1 MAKNIYNRKKRWK
14 LLLFFVAVL
23 IGAGSLFYTNNLMEK
38 LSQEERKRVE
48 LWAQANKEIQKANPN
63 QDISFIFQVLLS
75 NQTIPVVLVD
85 ENDSIISY
93 RNIDSVKMENPR
105 YRENVLEEMK
115 RKQEPIVIELLNGKK
130 NFIYYKDSTLLTQ
143 LYYYPFVQLA
153 IITLFIIVSY
163 FAFSI
168 SRKSEQNHVWLGM
181 SRETAHQL
189 GTPIS
194 SLMGWVEVLKLEN
207 PDNPTLKEV
216 EKDVKRLE
224 KVAERFSKIG
234 SQPSLS
240 PVNLKKSIN
249 ESVEYLQ
256 SRASKKVKFT
266 ILFQIDTELQVCI
279 NKNLF
284 EWVIENLCKNAI
296 DAMGGEGTVKIKV
309 SATGNHVFID
319 VADHGKS
326 IPKSKQKTIFNPGY
340 TTKER
345 GWGLGLSLSKRIIE
359 SYHKGKIFVKHSD
372 PKSGTTIRIVLKKS
386 NKAL

>member
-75 NQTIPVVLVD
+75 NKTIPVMLVD

-93 RNIDSVKMENPR
+93 RNVDSVKMENPR
-105 YRENVLEEMK
+105 YRQNVLEEMK
-115 RKQEPIVIELLNGKK
+115 KKKEPIVIELINGRK
-130 NFIYYKDSTLLTQ
+130 NYIYYKDSTLLKQ

-153 IITLFIIVSY
+153 IISLFILVSY

-194 SLMGWVEVLKLEN
+194 SLLGWVEVLKMEN

-216 EKDVKRLE
+216 EEDVKRLE

-240 PVNLKKSIN
+240 PVKLKDSLE
-249 ESVEYLQ
+249 ESVAYLQ
-256 SRASKKVKFT
+256 SRSSNKISFN
-266 ILFQIDTELQVCI
+266 INFDTDPDIVVSI

-296 DAMGGEGTVKIKV
+296 DAMGGEGKIDINV
-309 SATGNHVFID
+309 SRSENQVYID
-319 VADHGKS
+319 VSDHGKS

-345 GWGLGLSLSKRIIE
+345 GWGLGLSLSRRIIE
-359 SYHKGKIFVKHSD
+359 EYHKGKIIVKSSD
-372 PKSGTTIRIVLKKS
+372 PKSGTTIRISLKLTS
-386 NKAL
+386 

>member
-23 IGAGSLFYTNNLMEK
+23 IGAGSLFYTNTLMEK
-38 LSQEERKRVE
+38 LAQEERKRVE

-75 NQTIPVVLVD
+75 NKTIPVMLVD
-85 ENDSIISY
+85 KNDSIISY
-93 RNIDSVKMENPR
+93 RNLDSAKMANPR
-105 YRENVLEEMK
+105 VRKNMLKDME

-130 NFIYYKDSTLLTQ
+130 NFIYYKDSTLLRQ

-153 IITLFIIVSY
+153 IISLFIIVSY

-194 SLMGWVEVLKLEN
+194 SLMGWVEVLKLEH
-207 PDNPTLKEV
+207 PDNPTLQEM

-234 SQPSLS
+234 SQPLLK
-240 PVNLKKSIN
+240 PVNLKKSITD
-249 ESVEYLQ
+249 SVEYLQ
-256 SRASKKVKFT
+256 NRASKKINFHIHVDV
-266 ILFQIDTELQVCI
+266 QSELQVRM

-296 DAMGGEGTVKIKV
+296 DTMGGEGTVTIKV
-309 SATGNHVFID
+309 TDTDNHAYID
-319 VADHGKS
+319 VSDHGKS
-326 IPKSKQKTIFNPGY
+326 IPKSKHKTIFNPGY

-386 NKAL
+386 NKC

>member
-75 NQTIPVVLVD
+75 NKTIPVMLVD
-85 ENDSIISY
+85 ENDSIISS
-93 RNIDSVKMENPR
+93 RNLDSAKMAVPR
-105 YRENVLEEMK
+105 IRKNILEEMK
-115 RKQEPIVIELLNGKK
+115 RKQDPIVIELLNGNK

-153 IITLFIIVSY
+153 IIALFIIVSY

-207 PDNPTLKEV
+207 PDSPTLKEV

-240 PVNLKKSIN
+240 PVKLKDSLE
-249 ESVEYLQ
+249 ESVAYLQ
-256 SRASKKVKFT
+256 SRSSKKISFSINFAADPDLVV
-266 ILFQIDTELQVCI
+266 EI

-296 DAMGGEGTVKIKV
+296 DAMGGEGNLEINV
-309 SATGNHVFID
+309 SASDNQVYID
-319 VADHGKS
+319 VSDQGKS
-326 IPKSKQKTIFNPGY
+326 IPKSRQKTIFNPGY

-372 PKSGTTIRIVLKKS
+372 PKSGTTIRIILKKS
-386 NKAL
+386 NKH

>member
-14 LLLFFVAVL
+14 LLLLFVAVL
-23 IGAGSLFYTNNLMEK
+23 IGAGSLFYTNTLMEK
-38 LSQEERKRVE
+38 LAQEERKRVE

-75 NQTIPVVLVD
+75 NKTIPVMLVD
-85 ENDSIISY
+85 KNDSIISY
-93 RNIDSVKMENPR
+93 RNLDSAKMANPR
-105 YRENVLEEMK
+105 VRKTMLKDME

-153 IITLFIIVSY
+153 IISLFIIVSY

-194 SLMGWVEVLKLEN
+194 SLMGWVEVLKLEH
-207 PDNPTLKEV
+207 PDNPTLQEM

-234 SQPSLS
+234 SQPLLT
-240 PVNLKKSIN
+240 PVNLKESITD
-249 ESVEYLQ
+249 SVEYLQ
-256 SRASKKVKFT
+256 SRASKRIHFHMH
-266 ILFQIDTELQVCI
+266 FDANSGLQVRL

-309 SATGNHVFID
+309 TDTENHVYID
-319 VADHGKS
+319 VSDHGKS

-340 TTKER
+340 TTKDR

-372 PKSGTTIRIVLKKS
+372 PKSGTTIRIVLKKN
-386 NKAL
+386 NKR

>member
-75 NQTIPVVLVD
+75 NKTIPVMLVD

-93 RNIDSVKMENPR
+93 RNLDSLKMANPR
-105 YRENVLEEMK
+105 IRKNILEEMK

-163 FAFSI
+163 FAFSV

-216 EKDVKRLE
+216 EKDVYRLE

-240 PVNLKKSIN
+240 PVNLK
-249 ESVEYLQ
+249 ESVQESVAYLQ
-256 SRASKKVKFT
+256 SRSSKKISFNINFATDPNLVVK
-266 ILFQIDTELQVCI
+266 I

-296 DAMGGEGTVKIKV
+296 DAMGGEGNLEINV
-309 SATGNHVFID
+309 SASDNQVYID
-319 VADHGKS
+319 VSDQGKS
-326 IPKSKQKTIFNPGY
+326 IPKSRQKTIFNPGY
-340 TTKER
+340 TTKDR

-359 SYHKGKIFVKHSD
+359 GYHKGKIFVKHSD
-372 PKSGTTIRIVLKKS
+372 PKNGTIIRIVLNEKQ
-386 NKAL
+386 

>member
-75 NQTIPVVLVD
+75 NKTIPVMLVD

-93 RNIDSVKMENPR
+93 RNLDSAKMAVPR
-105 YRENVLEEMK
+105 IRKNTLEEMK
-115 RKQEPIVIELLNGKK
+115 RKQEPIVIELLNGNK

-143 LYYYPFVQLA
+143 LYYYPFVQLT

-163 FAFSI
+163 FAFSV

-234 SQPSLS
+234 SQPSLA
-240 PVNLKKSIN
+240 PVNLKDSLE
-249 ESVEYLQ
+249 ESVAYLQ
-256 SRASKKVKFT
+256 SRSSKKISFSISFATDPDLVVK
-266 ILFQIDTELQVCI
+266 I
-279 NKNLF
+279 NENLF

-296 DAMGGEGTVKIKV
+296 DAMGGEGNLEINV
-309 SATGNHVFID
+309 SASDNQVYID
-319 VADHGKS
+319 VSDQGKS
-326 IPKSKQKTIFNPGY
+326 IPKSRQKTIFNPGY
-340 TTKER
+340 TTKDR

-372 PKSGTTIRIVLKKS
+372 PKSGTIIRIILKKS
-386 NKAL
+386 NKH

>member
-75 NQTIPVVLVD
+75 NKTIPVMLVD
-85 ENDSIISY
+85 ENDSIISS
-93 RNIDSVKMENPR
+93 RNLDSAKMAVPR
-105 YRENVLEEMK
+105 IRKNILEEMK
-115 RKQEPIVIELLNGKK
+115 RKQDPIVIELLNGNK

-153 IITLFIIVSY
+153 IIALFIIVSY

-207 PDNPTLKEV
+207 PDSPTLKEV

-240 PVNLKKSIN
+240 PVTLKHSLE
-249 ESVEYLQ
+249 ESVAYPHTKHF
-256 SRASKKVKFT
+256 KK
-266 ILFQIDTELQVCI
+266 
-279 NKNLF
+279 
-284 EWVIENLCKNAI
+284 
-296 DAMGGEGTVKIKV
+296 
-309 SATGNHVFID
+309 
-319 VADHGKS
+319 
-326 IPKSKQKTIFNPGY
+326 KQ
-340 TTKER
+340 
-345 GWGLGLSLSKRIIE
+345 
-359 SYHKGKIFVKHSD
+359 
-372 PKSGTTIRIVLKKS
+372 
-386 NKAL
+386 

>member
-23 IGAGSLFYTNNLMEK
+23 IGAGSLFYTNTLMEK
-38 LSQEERKRVE
+38 LAQEERKRVE

-75 NQTIPVVLVD
+75 NKTIPVMLVD

-93 RNIDSVKMENPR
+93 RNLDSAKMANSRVRKNMLKDME
-105 YRENVLEEMK
+105 
-115 RKQEPIVIELLNGKK
+115 RKQEPIVIELLNGKE
-130 NFIYYKDSTLLTQ
+130 NFIYYKDSTLLRQ

-153 IITLFIIVSY
+153 IISLFIIVSY

-194 SLMGWVEVLKLEN
+194 SLMGWVEVLKLEH
-207 PDNPTLKEV
+207 PDNPTLQEM

-234 SQPSLS
+234 SQPLLK
-240 PVNLKKSIN
+240 PVNLKKSITD
-249 ESVEYLQ
+249 SVEYLQ
-256 SRASKKVKFT
+256 NRASKKINFHIHVDV
-266 ILFQIDTELQVCI
+266 QSELQVRM

-296 DAMGGEGTVKIKV
+296 DTMGGEGTVTIKV
-309 SATGNHVFID
+309 TDTDNHVYID
-319 VADHGKS
+319 VSDHGKS
-326 IPKSKQKTIFNPGY
+326 IPKSKHKTIFNPGY

-386 NKAL
+386 NKC